1 MIQKS
6 YPKISIITPSYN
18 QGQFLEET
26 ILSVLNQNYPNLEYI
41 IIDGGST
48 DNSVEIIKRYEKYLA
63 YWVSEKDNGQTF
75 AINKGLKKAT
85 GDIIAY
91 INSDDVYL
99 PDAFNRIV
107 KMFNKQPTWGM
118 VYGDYY
124 LIDESSK
131 VIKKKRE
138 IDFDY
143 VMGCFIGMGII
154 IPQPTVFFTRSVFEK
169 VGYFDES
176 YNYTMDADY
185 WLRVAQVAKIK
196 HIPKFIACFRL
207 HKKSKTNIHRTDGIK
222 HYNEESQKV
231 IQRAYMI
238 HSISEIIPFRY
249 SYFLRKVYRF
259 KRIFRKLIKGYYF
272 GI

>member
-1 MIQKS
+1 V
-6 YPKISIITPSYN
+6 
-18 QGQFLEET
+18 
-26 ILSVLNQNYPNLEYI
+26 LSQNYPNIEYI

-48 DNSVEIIKRYEKYLA
+48 DNSVEIIKKYEKYLSC
-63 YWVSEKDNGQTF
+63 WVSEKDDGQTA
-75 AINKGLKKAT
+75 AINKGLMKAT

-99 PDAFNRIV
+99 PDAFNHIV
-107 KMFNKQPTWGM
+107 EMLSKQPTWGM

-169 VGYFDES
+169 VGHFDES
-176 YNYTMDADY
+176 YNYSMDSDY
-185 WLRVAQVAKIK
+185 WFRVAQTTKIK
-196 HIPKFIACFRL
+196 HIPKFIASFRL
-207 HKKSKTNIHRTDGIK
+207 HKQSKTNIHHQEITK
-222 HYNEESQKV
+222 LYAEESLRV
-231 IQRAYMI
+231 IQRAYQALY
-238 HSISEIIPFRY
+238 ISKVVPFRY
-249 SYFLRKVYRF
+249 SFILRKGYRI
-259 KRIFRKLIKGYYF
+259 KRIVSKMINGYYF
-272 GI
+272 G